1 MPVSLA
7 SIAVSACL
15 PVKEFEKQYKDQLSG
30 FHQWEQ
36 KDHAEDWLL
45 YAKNIGPQLS
55 IDEVA
60 VSKGELYT
68 IVTNKAAHGGQGALV
83 AIVAGTKASAVIA
96 VLTQIP
102 LTQRNQVTEV
112 TLDMSNAMDAIIRAA
127 FPHAEIVTDRFH
139 VQQLVSEAVQEIRNQ
154 LRRAALKEETATILL
169 AKKENK
175 PYQPFVYANG
185 DTKKQ
190 LLSRSFYLL
199 FKSSN
204 YWTERQQARAQ
215 ILFQEFPAL
224 QHAYNLA
231 MLFRAGYE
239 RSQTKAAAKLCLDQW
254 YAKVDEENIEPFIV
268 AAESIRVHED
278 TILNYFHQRSTN
290 ASAESFNAKLKG
302 FRALVRGVRDVKFF
316 LFRVGKIYG

>member
-139 VQQLVSEAVQEIRNQ
+139 VE
-154 LRRAALKEETATILL
+154 
-169 AKKENK
+169 
-175 PYQPFVYANG
+175 VY
-185 DTKKQ
+185 
-190 LLSRSFYLL
+190 
-199 FKSSN
+199 
-204 YWTERQQARAQ
+204 
-215 ILFQEFPAL
+215 P
-224 QHAYNLA
+224 
-231 MLFRAGYE
+231 
-239 RSQTKAAAKLCLDQW
+239 
-254 YAKVDEENIEPFIV
+254 
-268 AAESIRVHED
+268 
-278 TILNYFHQRSTN
+278 
-290 ASAESFNAKLKG
+290 
-302 FRALVRGVRDVKFF
+302 
-316 LFRVGKIYG
+316 IY